1 MTEQAFIVP
10 AYVMDNRKF
19 KETGEI
25 LVQVSEMRTSAY
37 AEIMTPIGGLPN
49 MAMQWVPPVGA
60 HGYIMYKNGDSRKP
74 VWIGSKLMPWDK
86 AGATTISDVD
96 LVPGVVEADDG
107 IADFIIKTQ
116 NTTFENQDVDDAENN
131 KVENILKMSKGEF
144 TLAKVKQGDKYEY
157 KTESYDI
164 KTEPNYQIIS
174 MTDDKITVRFN
185 SAEKDG
191 EYAELNMTE
200 GETKIITSYNN
211 KTATITMSEGGVL
224 IDSSETSTIQI
235 DKDGNINIT
244 GKKMVVT
251 ADKIELG
258 GNSNKAVLYEPLRD
272 FIMQTYMTHVH
283 PTPSGPS
290 GPPPGKNVNL
300 ASKKVK
306 LN

>member
-10 AYVMDNRKF
+10 AYVIDNRKF
-19 KETGEI
+19 SETGEI
-25 LVQVSEMRTSAY
+25 LVQVSEMKTPAF

-60 HGYIMYKNGDSRKP
+60 SGYIMYKNGDSRKP
-74 VWIGSKLMPWDK
+74 VWIGSKLMPWDR

-157 KTESYDI
+157 KTENYDI

-174 MTDDKITVRFN
+174 MTDDKITIRFN
-185 SAEKDG
+185 SAENDG

-200 GETKIITSYNN
+200 GETKLSTKYGDKEAVIKLDQN
-211 KTATITMSEGGVL
+211 GVN
-224 IDSSETSTIQI
+224 IDSAGKTTINI
-235 DKDGNINIT
+235 DAEGNINIT
-244 GKKMVVT
+244 GKKMVVE

-306 LN
+306 LE